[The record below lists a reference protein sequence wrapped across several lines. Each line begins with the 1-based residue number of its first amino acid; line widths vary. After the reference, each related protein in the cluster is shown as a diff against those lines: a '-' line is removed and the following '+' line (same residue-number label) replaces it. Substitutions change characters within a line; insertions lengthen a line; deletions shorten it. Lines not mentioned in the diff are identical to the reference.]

1 MGVGPA
7 AGSEETAPTGWQ
19 PAKEFDKF
27 RKHGYLEDE
36 ASKITRIADIL
47 EKFAVGSL
55 LVGLYQQQALAVIP
69 GVAGL
74 IACLHV
80 TRRMQ

>member
-1 MGVGPA
+1 M
-7 AGSEETAPTGWQ
+7 T
-19 PAKEFDKF
+19 K
-27 RKHGYLEDE
+27 
-36 ASKITRIADIL
+36 RIADIL

-55 LVGLYQQQALAVIP
+55 LVGLYQQQALAVIL

>member
-1 MGVGPA
+1 ML
-7 AGSEETAPTGWQ
+7 
-19 PAKEFDKF
+19 K
-27 RKHGYLEDE
+27 
-36 ASKITRIADIL
+36 RIADIL

-55 LVGLYQQQALAVIP
+55 LIGLYQQQILAVIL
-69 GVAGL
+69 GIAGL

>member
-1 MGVGPA
+1 MN
-7 AGSEETAPTGWQ
+7 
-19 PAKEFDKF
+19 
-27 RKHGYLEDE
+27 GYLEGE
-36 ASKITRIADIL
+36 AKMTKRIADIL

-55 LVGLYQQQALAVIP
+55 LVGLYQQQALAVIL

>member
-1 MGVGPA
+1 MDGRR
-7 AGSEETAPTGWQ
+7 ETGYELVKDARM
-19 PAKEFDKF
+19 
-27 RKHGYLEDE
+27 RK
-36 ASKITRIADIL
+36 RIADIL

-55 LVGLYQQQALAVIP
+55 LVGLYQQRLLAVMF

-80 TRRMQ
+80 TRRIE